1 MKKTKCNFTH
11 EELYA
16 FKAWLHGQYMF
27 CTLSSGNIEF
37 IPRWMIGVAGAQAFR
52 LCRRKSDDAIYFS
65 RAVMYGAPM
74 FTIPAKTTTETIIRN
89 GRTREI
95 TVKDKGTYETFSC
108 IATAAKRFN
117 KYADKNLF

>member
-1 MKKTKCNFTH
+1 MQFH
-11 EELYA
+11 SRRASA

-37 IPRWMIGVAGAQAFR
+37 IPRWMIGVAGAKAFR

-65 RAVMYGAPM
+65 RADMYSAPM
-74 FTIPAKTTTETIIRN
+74 FNIPAKTTVETTVHN